1 MNDKRLNMTIV
12 KDLMGVHLGE
22 FGYFCGMQHLKIIT
36 EIMTDNII
44 LDIWTA
50 RVLTNFCELH
60 TILKIFI
67 LMTFTHANIIY
78 GRLSICSYLTM
89 IFMSFNIQI
98 NLINF

>member
-1 MNDKRLNMTIV
+1 MTIV
-12 KDLMGVHLGE
+12 KDLMGVHLEE
-22 FGYFCGMQHLKIIT
+22 FGYSCGMQHLKIIT

-44 LDIWTA
+44 LDIWAA
-50 RVLTNFCELH
+50 RVLKNFYKLH
-60 TILKIFI
+60 TIFKIFI

-78 GRLSICSYLTM
+78 GRLSISSYLTM